1 MANENIAD
9 KNMTSSP
16 KLRILLVHNRYKLRG
31 GEDSVFEAERDMLI
45 AAGHNVHI
53 YEVTNDTISENTSKF
68 KLFIDTIWNKSSYKK
83 ALEIINEF
91 KPDVV
96 HCHNTFPLISPSIYY
111 ACDKAGV
118 PVVQTLHNYRLT
130 CLNGYLFREQEC
142 QLCEKCLGK
151 SPIRGIF
158 KKCYRNSLAASATVA
173 AMLIVHRILG
183 TYRKK
188 VTKYIA
194 LSHFAKY
201 NFTKKCGLPEDKVVV
216 KPNIVTLPK
225 EVPQLHKEKN
235 VLFIGRISPEKG
247 VKTLISAWSLL
258 KDTFGFKLIII
269 GDGPE
274 KDTLSQKYQNNK
286 SISFLGGLPH
296 DEVIIQLTK
305 ASLLVFPSILYE
317 QFAITPIEAMSQATP
332 VLVSDIAKNAT
343 IVQDNISGRYFKA
356 GDINDLAAKLAEL
369 LSDTN
374 KLITLGSAAKAAFEQ
389 SDCSTE
395 SNLRALEAIYHSILA
410 HGK

>member
-1 MANENIAD
+1 MSLTRSSSQNNTA
-9 KNMTSSP
+9 TSP
-16 KLRILLVHNRYKLRG
+16 LRILLVHNRYKLRG

-45 AAGHNVHI
+45 AAGHIVNV
-53 YEVTNDTISENTSKF
+53 YEVTNDAIGEDTSKL
-68 KLFIDTIWNKSSYKK
+68 KLFFNTIWSKASYK
-83 ALEIINEF
+83 AISQILRDF

-111 ACDKAGV
+111 ACDKAGI

-151 SPIRGIF
+151 SPIRGVF
-158 KKCYRNSLAASATVA
+158 KKCYRNSLTASATVA
-173 AMLIVHRILG
+173 AMLLIHRLLG

-194 LSHFAKY
+194 LSHFARY
-201 NFTKKCGLPEDKVVV
+201 NFTKKSALPEDKVVV
-216 KPNIVTLPK
+216 KPNIVILPK
-225 EVPQLHKEKN
+225 EIPQLHKEKN

-296 DEVIIQLTK
+296 DEVIVQLTK
-305 ASLLVFPSILYE
+305 ASLLVFPSIWYE

-332 VLVSDIAKNAT
+332 VLVSDIAKNST

-369 LSDTN
+369 LSN
-374 KLITLGSAAKAAFEQ
+374 EAELSRLGTAAKAAFEQ

-410 HGK
+410 PRK

>member
-31 GEDSVFEAERDMLI
+31 GEDSVFEAERDMLV

-96 HCHNTFPLISPSIYY
+96 HSHNTFPLISPSIYY

-151 SPIRGIF
+151 SPIRGVF

-173 AMLIVHRILG
+173 AMLLIHRLLG

-194 LSHFAKY
+194 LTSF
-201 NFTKKCGLPEDKVVV
+201 G
-216 KPNIVTLPK
+216 
-225 EVPQLHKEKN
+225 KEKFSRIS
-235 VLFIGRISPEKG
+235 FIPANKIAIKSNPIPKISVDGCKKTKQIMYAGRLSPEKG
-247 VKTLISAWSLL
+247 ADTLIKAWLTLPNKFGYTL
-258 KDTFGFKLIII
+258 KII
-269 GDGPE
+269 GDGAE
-274 KDTLSQKYQNNK
+274 RSKLEELAHGDD
-286 SISFLGGLPH
+286 SIKFTGA
-296 DEVIIQLTK
+296 LTK
-305 ASLLVFPSILYE
+305 AQTIQEMACSALLVSPSKCYE
-317 QFAITPIEAMSQATP
+317 TFGLSPVEAMSIGTP
-332 VLVSDIAKNAT
+332 VLISDLVNLFP

-356 GDINDLAAKLAEL
+356 GDINDLAEKLSEL
-369 LSDTN
+369 LSN
-374 KLITLGSAAKAAFEQ
+374 EAELSRLGTAAKAAFEE
-389 SDCSTE
+389 SDCSLE
-395 SNLRALEAIYHSILA
+395 RNLRALEAIYYSLSH
-410 HGK
+410 